1 MRLVRA
7 TLMVLLLAGC
17 PKVEAPIDA
26 GVPGVDAGID
36 AGVDAGVDAG
46 LPPLS
51 FTFEFET
58 VDAGTISGLDAGMII
73 DPLKAIVVS
82 FPVPLDDVRFRV
94 MDWNDAVVASDD
106 EAQTDGGLTYRI
118 VFQAPLKTGRGYSL
132 LIDAETGDTFRDARG
147 AQYDEVR
154 VPFRIGGEVQS
165 EPGAPA
171 KKKRKKK

>member
-7 TLMVLLLAGC
+7 TLVVLLLVGC
-17 PKVEAPIDA
+17 PKPVEAPIDA
-26 GVPGVDAGID
+26 GAPEVDAGF
-36 AGVDAGVDAG
+36 DAGVDAG

-51 FTFEFET
+51 FTFELET

-82 FPVPLDDVRFRV
+82 FPVPLDDVRLRV

-106 EAQTDGGLTYRI
+106 ESTTDGGLTYRI
-118 VFQAPLKTGRGYSL
+118 VFVAPLKTGRGYSL

-154 VPFRIGGEVQS
+154 VPLRIGGEVQA
-165 EPGAPA
+165 EPGAPL

>member
-7 TLMVLLLAGC
+7 TLVVLLLAGC
-17 PKVEAPIDA
+17 PKPIEAPIDA
-26 GVPGVDAGID
+26 GVPELDAGI
-36 AGVDAGVDAG
+36 DAGVDAG

-51 FTFEFET
+51 FTFELET
-58 VDAGTISGLDAGMII
+58 VDAGTISDLDAGMIV

-106 EAQTDGGLTYRI
+106 ESTTDGGLTYRI
-118 VFQAPLKTGRGYSL
+118 VFLQPLKTGRGYSL
-132 LIDAETGDTFRDARG
+132 LIDAETGDTFRDSRG

-154 VPFRIGGEVQS
+154 VPFRIGGEVQA
-165 EPGAPA
+165 EPGAPL
-171 KKKRKKK
+171 KKKKKKK

>member
-7 TLMVLLLAGC
+7 TLVVMLAAGC
-17 PKVEAPIDA
+17 PKPVEPVLDA
-26 GVPGVDAGID
+26 GAPELD

-46 LPPLS
+46 PTPLS
-51 FTFEFET
+51 FTIDLET
-58 VDAGTISGLDAGMII
+58 VDAGLISGLDAGMTV
-73 DPLKAIVVS
+73 DSLKSIAIS

-106 EAQTDGGLTYRI
+106 ELVTDGGLSYRI
-118 VFQAPLKTGRGYSL
+118 VFQQPLKTGRGYSL
-132 LIDAETGDTFRDARG
+132 LIDAETGDTFRDSRG

-165 EPGAPA
+165 EPGAPV
-171 KKKRKKK
+171 KKKKKKK

>member
-7 TLMVLLLAGC
+7 TLVVLLLAGC
-17 PKVEAPIDA
+17 PKPVEAPIDA
-26 GVPGVDAGID
+26 GAPEVDAGI
-36 AGVDAGVDAG
+36 DAGVDAG

-51 FTFEFET
+51 FTFELET
-58 VDAGTISGLDAGMII
+58 VDAGTISGLDAGMIV

-82 FPVPLDDVRFRV
+82 FPMPLDDVRLRV

-106 EAQTDGGLTYRI
+106 ESETDGGLTYRI
-118 VFQAPLKTGRGYSL
+118 VFVAPLKTGRGYSL

-154 VPFRIGGEVQS
+154 VPFRIGGEVQA
-165 EPGAPA
+165 EPGAPL
-171 KKKRKKK
+171 KKKKKKK